1 MRKGFTLIEL
11 MIVIAIIAII
21 AAIAIPNLLESR
33 ISSNEAAAASSLK
46 AGVFPAEV
54 QFQAGGYVDN
64 GGPVTGSGANGIGD
78 FAFNWKGMSGGF
90 SATGASSGL
99 PAVPLSL
106 LPNTWQV
113 DKPNINSYV
122 FTVDS
127 NYEVN
132 FCAACYPSDQL
143 ASIGRR
149 CFAINAGGTVYATA
163 PSVTNSANTLV
174 GSAASSNTPP
184 YTATDTTM
192 AGIPFGAT
200 FTSAASNY
208 SVYKR

>member
-64 GGPVTGSGANGIGD
+64 GGPNIATANGIGD
-78 FAFNWKGMSGGF
+78 FACRWEAMSGT
-90 SATGASSGL
+90 TGTAANGL
-99 PAVPLSL
+99 PTVALSL
-106 LPNTWQV
+106 LPNSWNAV
-113 DKPNINSYV
+113 APNVNSYNFV
-122 FTVDS
+122 VGS
-127 NYEVN
+127 RYEVN
-132 FCAACYPSDQL
+132 FCAASFPSDNL

-163 PSVTNSANTLV
+163 PAATNPTTLI
-174 GSAASSNTPP
+174 GSAVSLTTASTPTNTVQS
-184 YTATDTTM
+184 
-192 AGIPFGAT
+192 GVPFGT
-200 FTSAASNY
+200 TYTSAISGW